1 MENILS
7 GISKGNHHLI
17 NCPKTKKAL
26 DLCVASLGESQ
37 GVDRCYIFKNKLE
50 NGVLKLYYVHEW
62 CNESVTPY
70 INDPLLSGLGYDD
83 FPGLFETLSKDE
95 ALYGIVRESKNDLFK
110 EIMTMQ
116 NIKSYLFTPIMHEK
130 KFWGWIGYDNCKDE
144 KKWLQSEV
152 MALHTVAK
160 NIGLRLNQDKKAKKL
175 KKNLSLL
182 ENHIKGTKQ
191 AVWEYKVKKRTAK
204 FSYACGS
211 MLGYE
216 EHEIE
221 HQYNFWK
228 KHIHPEDIEN
238 QENKFND
245 FINIKNAVYEG
256 IVRMIHK
263 NKHTLHI
270 KYSGTKIFNKKGKL
284 LKVVCTHINLSELIK
299 QKNELKKSEEK
310 YLFLAENTSDIIC
323 HHTTCGRIIY
333 ISNSAKEI
341 LEYNAEELIN
351 KNPLDYIH
359 LHDKWNFR
367 KETSI
372 NNLKSNRKT
381 ATFRFQ
387 KKDGN
392 FIWLESIISPIIVD
406 NNHTGYQSASRDITE
421 RMKAAQETE
430 AALLK
435 EKKFNDLKSKFVS
448 MASHQFRTPLTVIYS
463 NAELIEMKASAV
475 NNDYHSK
482 IISVTDR
489 IKAEVDRMT
498 ELMNNILIFG
508 KHELSKSKT
517 DLKPIDYTEF
527 IENIIKV
534 YFSNEDDGRKIK
546 LIVNGNRKDLL
557 TDETLTL
564 HIFTNLISN
573 AFKYSKNRPEPIIEL
588 TYLDSRIKIEV
599 IDFGIGIPEDEH
611 KQLFTSFY
619 RATNTTTIIGSGL
632 GLTIAKQFTEQLK
645 GSIELE
651 SIENIKTKFTLF
663 FPYDQN

>member
-1 MENILS
+1 
-7 GISKGNHHLI
+7 
-17 NCPKTKKAL
+17 
-26 DLCVASLGESQ
+26 
-37 GVDRCYIFKNKLE
+37 
-50 NGVLKLYYVHEW
+50 
-62 CNESVTPY
+62 
-70 INDPLLSGLGYDD
+70 
-83 FPGLFETLSKDE
+83 
-95 ALYGIVRESKNDLFK
+95 
-110 EIMTMQ
+110 
-116 NIKSYLFTPIMHEK
+116 
-130 KFWGWIGYDNCKDE
+130 
-144 KKWLQSEV
+144 
-152 MALHTVAK
+152 
-160 NIGLRLNQDKKAKKL
+160 
-175 KKNLSLL
+175 
-182 ENHIKGTKQ
+182 
-191 AVWEYKVKKRTAK
+191 
-204 FSYACGS
+204 
-211 MLGYE
+211 
-216 EHEIE
+216 
-221 HQYNFWK
+221 
-228 KHIHPEDIEN
+228 
-238 QENKFND
+238 
-245 FINIKNAVYEG
+245 
-256 IVRMIHK
+256 MIHK

-310 YLFLAENTSDIIC
+310 YRFLAENTSDIIC

-463 NAELIEMKASAV
+463 NAELIEMKASVV

-517 DLKPIDYTEF
+517 ELKPIDYTKF

>member
-17 NCPKTKKAL
+17 SCPQTKKAL
-26 DLCVASLGESQ
+26 DLCVASLGQSQ
-37 GVDRCYIFKNKLE
+37 GVDRCYIFKNKIK
-50 NGVLKLYYVHEW
+50 NGDLKLYYVHEW
-62 CNESVTPY
+62 CNDSVTPY

-95 ALYGIVRESKNDLFK
+95 ALYGNVRESKNDLFK

-116 NIKSYLFTPIMHEK
+116 NIKSYLFTPIMYEK

-152 MALHTVAK
+152 TALHTVAK

-175 KKNLSLL
+175 KKNLNFL
-182 ENHIKGTKQ
+182 ENYIKGTKQ
-191 AVWEYKVKKRTAK
+191 AASEYNVKKRTAK
-204 FSYACGS
+204 FSSACGS
-211 MLGYE
+211 LLGYE

-221 HQYNFWK
+221 HHYNFWK
-228 KHIHPEDIEN
+228 NHIHPEDIED

-245 FINIKNAVYEG
+245 FINIKTANYEG

-263 NKHTLHI
+263 NNHTLHI

-284 LKVVCTHINLSELIK
+284 LKVICTHIDLSELIK

-310 YLFLAENTSDIIC
+310 YRFIAENTSDIIC
-323 HHTTCGRIIY
+323 HHTNCGKIIY
-333 ISNSAKEI
+333 ISNSSKEI
-341 LEYNAEELIN
+341 LGYNAEELIN
-351 KNPLDYIH
+351 KNPFDYIYQY
-359 LHDKWNFR
+359 DKWIFR
-367 KETSI
+367 KETNR

-406 NNHTGYQSASRDITE
+406 SNHTGYQSASRDITE
-421 RMKAAQETE
+421 RMKAAQETK

-463 NAELIEMKASAV
+463 NAELIEMKASVV

-517 DLKPIDYTEF
+517 ELKPIDYTEF

-546 LIVNGNRKDLL
+546 LIVNGNRKDLI
-557 TDETLTL
+557 TDETLIL

-573 AFKYSKNRPEPIIEL
+573 AFKYSKNCPEPIIEL
-588 TYLDSRIKIEV
+588 TYLDSSIKIEV
-599 IDFGIGIPEDEH
+599 IDFGIGIPEDEL

-619 RATNTTTIIGSGL
+619 RASNTTTIIGSGL
-632 GLTIAKQFTEQLK
+632 GLTIVKQFTEQLK